1 MNATCE
7 WVQTSAAPMA
17 QNFSRY
23 AANELAT
30 LWVDSQEFR
39 VVTVTIVLLACVM
52 TWITSMVR
60 EIMRATTTVLCTL
73 RVSDCAASGVPCNRT
88 VRSDA
93 SASDVHMPHKTD
105 GGPPPGL
112 PPGQVQGLHYTGD
125 VL

>member
-1 MNATCE
+1 MNATCK
-7 WVQTSAAPMA
+7 WVQTSVAPLA

-23 AANELAT
+23 AVNELAA

-39 VVTVTIVLLACVM
+39 VVTVVIVLLACVM

-88 VRSDA
+88 A
-93 SASDVHMPHKTD
+93 STGEEALAAHRKHKTD

-112 PPGQVQGLHYTGD
+112 PPDHSVH
-125 VL
+125 